1 MILIKK
7 TGAGIS
13 NIRQKNIKCMG
24 GNIMN
29 NQQTASLEEYARINA
44 VAMIKK
50 IIELLEYQ
58 ENVSI
63 TYVLKEK

>member
-7 TGAGIS
+7 IGTGIP
-13 NIRQKNIKCMG
+13 NIRKKKIKCMG

>member
-1 MILIKK
+1 
-7 TGAGIS
+7 
-13 NIRQKNIKCMG
+13 
-24 GNIMN
+24 MN

>member
-7 TGAGIS
+7 TGAGIP
-13 NIRQKNIKCMG
+13 NIKQKNIKCMG

>member
-7 TGAGIS
+7 IGTGIP